1 MRLRRR
7 KNRYQVSGWKV
18 IRRCVVFFTAVC
30 VVPVLLVLL
39 VATDHYMRPVR
50 KIGYVQRL
58 TKEKQIEDKVFLNRD
73 MNEVKQRLDQRR
85 RHMKRTCKL
94 LGLDKPG
101 NDTLHRPNPWEF
113 LVDTKNKLVWCN
125 VFKAASTSWMYNF
138 NILAGYSPR
147 FLSKSKL
154 VPMALARQRYPR
166 PSLEALRKAF
176 NDSVSFLIARHP
188 FERLLSAYRDKLQY
202 ALPHTHHQKL
212 GQEIIK
218 KYREKLKK
226 QQQNIS
232 QQRWPT
238 FPEFVVYLLDSIRS
252 GQAPD
257 MHWAPITQFCT
268 PCMFDFKIIAHTETL
283 QDEQVYLIKVAKLEH
298 LVKPEWRNAGKGA
311 TSQNLKK
318 YYSQLTRSQIL
329 QLYHFYRYDFE
340 LFNYSVQ
347 DYLQMGI
354 PDSDPNL
361 LLSAIATKDF
371 HPNEWPKIY

>member
-1 MRLRRR
+1 
-7 KNRYQVSGWKV
+7 
-18 IRRCVVFFTAVC
+18 
-30 VVPVLLVLL
+30 
-39 VATDHYMRPVR
+39 
-50 KIGYVQRL
+50 
-58 TKEKQIEDKVFLNRD
+58 
-73 MNEVKQRLDQRR
+73 
-85 RHMKRTCKL
+85 
-94 LGLDKPG
+94 
-101 NDTLHRPNPWEF
+101 
-113 LVDTKNKLVWCN
+113 
-125 VFKAASTSWMYNF
+125 
-138 NILAGYSPR
+138 
-147 FLSKSKL
+147 
-154 VPMALARQRYPR
+154 MALARQRYPR

>member
-1 MRLRRR
+1 
-7 KNRYQVSGWKV
+7 
-18 IRRCVVFFTAVC
+18 
-30 VVPVLLVLL
+30 
-39 VATDHYMRPVR
+39 MRPVR

-58 TKEKQIEDKVFLNRD
+58 LSASTSDCHHQTNSLPACHHSLYSSLQIYTKEKQIEDKVFLNRD

>member
-1 MRLRRR
+1 
-7 KNRYQVSGWKV
+7 
-18 IRRCVVFFTAVC
+18 
-30 VVPVLLVLL
+30 
-39 VATDHYMRPVR
+39 MRPVR
-50 KIGYVQRL
+50 KIGYVQRQ
-58 TKEKQIEDKVFLNRD
+58 TKEKQTEEKIFLGND
-73 MNEVKQRLDQRR
+73 MSLVKQRLDQRR

-113 LVDTKNKLVWCN
+113 LVDTKHKLVWCN

-176 NDSVSFLIARHP
+176 NTSISFLIARHP
-188 FERLLSAYRDKLQY
+188 FERLLSAYRDKLQF

-212 GQEIIK
+212 GNEIVK

-226 QQQNIS
+226 QQKNIH

-238 FPEFVVYLLDSIRS
+238 FPEFVAYLLDSLRS

-283 QDEQVYLIKVAKLEH
+283 QDEQRYLIKVAKLEH
-298 LVKPEWRNAGKGA
+298 LIKPEWRNAGKGA
-311 TSQNLKK
+311 TSQSLKK

-329 QLYHFYRYDFE
+329 QLYHFYRFDFE

-347 DYLQMGI
+347 DYLQIGI